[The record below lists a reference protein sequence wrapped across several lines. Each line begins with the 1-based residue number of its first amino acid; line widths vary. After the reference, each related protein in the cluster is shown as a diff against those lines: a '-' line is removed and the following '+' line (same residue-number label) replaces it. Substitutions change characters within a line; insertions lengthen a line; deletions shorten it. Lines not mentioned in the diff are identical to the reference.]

1 MSKFGDKVYE
11 LLRQVPKGKVTTY
24 KELANALNT
33 SAYRAI
39 GQIMRTNPDAPH
51 TPCHRCVSSNG
62 TIGGFNGTTSGPDI
76 DRKIS
81 MLESE
86 GIEFE
91 GNKIKDFETR
101 LHKFILP

>member
-1 MSKFGDKVYE
+1 MRSEVYS
-11 LLRQVPKGKVTTY
+11 LLRKVPAGKVTTY
-24 KELANALNT
+24 KVLANALNS

-39 GQIMRTNPDAPH
+39 GQIMKSNPDAPN

-62 TIGGFNGTTSGPDI
+62 TIGGFGGEKTGPEI
-76 DRKIS
+76 SRKKT

-91 GNKIKDFETR
+91 NNKIKNFEKVLYR
-101 LHKFILP
+101 FY